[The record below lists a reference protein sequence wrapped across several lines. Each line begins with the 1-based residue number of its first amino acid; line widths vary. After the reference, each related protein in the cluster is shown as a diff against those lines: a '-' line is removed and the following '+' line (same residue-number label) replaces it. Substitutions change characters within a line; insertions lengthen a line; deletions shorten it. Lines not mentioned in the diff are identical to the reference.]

1 MPDILLHFS
10 NTGGGGAYVEVEDEN
25 EDEDEVDGEPEVEG
39 NIRMDFSRH
48 SIALLQ
54 QLGLWKLFDSDK
66 FRLLGLGKLPNIVRA
81 SLVNTLFIALQDS
94 IFSFIFCE
102 IYDFVFFCGK
112 NQMASSVT

>member
-1 MPDILLHFS
+1 MHFS

-25 EDEDEVDGEPEVEG
+25 EDDGEPEVEG

-54 QLGLWKLFDSDK
+54 QLGLWKLFNSDK

-81 SLVNTLFIALQDS
+81 SLVYTLFIALQDS

>member
-1 MPDILLHFS
+1 MHFR
-10 NTGGGGAYVEVEDEN
+10 NTGGAWVEVEDEN
-25 EDEDEVDGEPEVEG
+25 EDDGKLEVEG

>member
-1 MPDILLHFS
+1 MHFS
-10 NTGGGGAYVEVEDEN
+10 NTGGAWVEVEDEN
-25 EDEDEVDGEPEVEG
+25 EDYGEPVVEE

-81 SLVNTLFIALQDS
+81 SLVNALFIALQDC
-94 IFSFIFCE
+94 IFSFIFFCKNAGL
-102 IYDFVFFCGK
+102 FFLE
-112 NQMASSVT
+112 NIRWPQV

>member
-10 NTGGGGAYVEVEDEN
+10 NTGRAWVEVEDEN
-25 EDEDEVDGEPEVEG
+25 EDDGEPEVEG

-54 QLGLWKLFDSDK
+54 QLGLWKLFNSDK

-81 SLVNTLFIALQDS
+81 SLVNA
-94 IFSFIFCE
+94 
-102 IYDFVFFCGK
+102 
-112 NQMASSVT
+112 